1 VLCSGEPL
9 VSNLFPAGEKST
21 LVPSPTPRLRVAAWA
36 ITLLLPLAAWLFSG
50 FSWTFFH
57 PGVGAFFVAA
67 ACLSAA
73 IGGMPTALAA
83 IILDGAALNLFIYLH
98 QPGSPR
104 SSAEL
109 WTALLVAVTFIVG
122 YARQRWS
129 AAEMLAGRLSTDLAR
144 LRDELES
151 QRTDLKRFH
160 ELSVRLSS
168 SLELQRLLNDVLT
181 SVATLQKTDL
191 AMLLVLPQPSS
202 KRLRVETFIGFSA
215 EQIKLFG
222 ELPANFFS
230 LERRVLIED
239 IERPGTYF
247 PFMDAAETIGL
258 RAVFSTPIVNV
269 RGEPLGVVA
278 TFFRQP
284 HSPSERQS
292 RLVELYARQAAN
304 ALDNARLY
312 RDSLETL
319 ATEQQRTAVLRSL
332 AEAAVQ
338 INSTLALDSLLQAIT
353 DQARS
358 IIGAKHAFT
367 TLLARG
373 AWHKSITCASVAEGQ
388 PAMQFPRETSEIF
401 MLACNLN
408 TPLRLSAGQKEDR
421 PWRSMMIKHSEATS
435 RGWLAAPLLTRDGRN
450 LGLIQLSGKISGEFS
465 SDDEAILVQLAHMA
479 SVAIDN
485 VRLYREAQEQIAEN
499 KRTQEALERSKEGMQ
514 LAQQYV
520 GIGIWEW
527 DLQTGALVWSEQLRR
542 LHGFSEEG
550 FDGNY
555 ESWMESIHP
564 DDRQQ
569 VHRAITDALARNGEY
584 EVQYRVVFHDKSVHW
599 LEARGRTIVIAD
611 TAVRMLGIAMD
622 INSRKAAEEAL
633 RRSEKLAATGH
644 LAASIAHEIN
654 NPLAAVMN
662 ALYILRTSP
671 GLPQNALE
679 YVRTA
684 ESELGRVVHI
694 TRQTL
699 GFYREI
705 SSPVTV
711 DVAQLLDEAL
721 AAFEGRIE
729 SKNIIVHKRYA
740 EVGSL
745 PAFPAEL
752 RQVFSNLAMNALEA
766 VGENGKVSIR
776 VRCAYDRENTFG
788 VKITVADDGA
798 GIAAENMPHIFE
810 PFFTTKHSKGTGL
823 GLWVS
828 QGIIQKHG
836 GHIRVR
842 SSKHPQHHGTCF
854 VIFLP
859 LATQQPAA
867 EEAARRSAGAVGSRQ
882 ATAAGNDLSA
892 A

>member
-1 VLCSGEPL
+1 MAL
-9 VSNLFPAGEKST
+9 
-21 LVPSPTPRLRVAAWA
+21 SPKPRLRVIIWTV
-36 ITLLLPLAAWLFSG
+36 TLLLPFAAWLASG

-83 IILDGAALNLFIYLH
+83 TILNSSGLLLFSYLRPGAL
-98 QPGSPR
+98 PR
-104 SSAEL
+104 TTAEL
-109 WTALLVAVTFIVG
+109 WAALLVAVTLIIG
-122 YARQRWS
+122 YAREKWS
-129 AAEMLAGRLSTDLAR
+129 AAEIRAGRLSTDLAR

-181 SVATLQKTDL
+181 SIATLQKTDL
-191 AMLLVLPQPSS
+191 AMLLVLPEASS
-202 KRLRVETFIGFSA
+202 RRLRVETFTGFTP

-222 ELPANFFS
+222 ELPADFFS
-230 LERRVLIED
+230 LEHRVLIED
-239 IERPGTYF
+239 IEQPGTYF
-247 PFMDAAETIGL
+247 PFMDAAEKVGL
-258 RAVFSTPIVNV
+258 RAVFSTPILNV

-278 TFFRQP
+278 TFFRHP
-284 HSPSERQS
+284 NSPNDRQS

-312 RDSLETL
+312 RNSLDTL
-319 ATEQQRTAVLRSL
+319 AAEQQRTAVLRSL

-338 INSTLALDSLLQAIT
+338 INSSLALDSLLQAIT

-358 IIGAKHAFT
+358 IIGARQAFT

-373 AWHKSITCASVAEGQ
+373 AWHKSITCVSAAEGQ

-408 TPLRLSAGQKEDR
+408 TPLRLSSTAREER
-421 PWRSMMIKHSEATS
+421 PWRSLMIKASEATRS
-435 RGWLAAPLLTRDGRN
+435 GWLAAPLLTRDGRN
-450 LGLIQLSGKISGEFS
+450 LGLIQLSGKIDGEFS

-485 VRLYREAQEQIAEN
+485 VRLYREAQEQIAET
-499 KRTQEALERSKEGMQ
+499 KRAQEALERSKENMQ

-520 GIGIWEW
+520 GVGIWEW

-542 LHGFSEEG
+542 LHGFTAEA
-550 FDGNY
+550 FDGKY
-555 ESWMESIHP
+555 ESWMDSIHP
-564 DDRQQ
+564 EDRQQ
-569 VHRAITDALARNGEY
+569 VHRAIAGAMAHNGEY
-584 EVQYRVVFHDKSVHW
+584 EIQYRVVFPDKSVHW

-611 TAVRMLGIAMD
+611 TAVRMLGVAMD
-622 INSRKAAEEAL
+622 ITSRKAAEEAL
-633 RRSEKLAATGH
+633 RHSEKLAATGH

-654 NPLAAVMN
+654 NPLAAVTN
-662 ALYILRTSP
+662 ALYILRTTAGMPSS
-671 GLPQNALE
+671 ALE

-684 ESELGRVVHI
+684 ELELSRVVHI

-705 SSPVTV
+705 SSPVIV
-711 DVAQLLDEAL
+711 DVPRLLDEAL
-721 AAFEGRIE
+721 AAFAGKIE
-729 SKNIIVHKRYA
+729 KNNVTVHKWYGHA
-740 EVGSL
+740 GSL
-745 PAFPAEL
+745 PAFPSEL
-752 RQVFSNLAMNALEA
+752 RQVFSNLVMNALEA
-766 VGENGKVSIR
+766 VGEDGKVSVR
-776 VRCAYDRENTFG
+776 VRSVHDSDDQPGLR
-788 VKITVADDGA
+788 ITVADNGA
-798 GIAAENMPHIFE
+798 GIAPENLPHIFE
-810 PFFTTKHSKGTGL
+810 PFFTTKDSKGTGL

-828 QGIIQKHG
+828 QGIVQKHG
-836 GHIRVR
+836 GWIRVR
-842 SSKHPQHHGTCF
+842 SSRRPEHHGTCF
-854 VIFLP
+854 GIFLP
-859 LATQQPAA
+859 VAVETATFAAPAGVTLSEPA
-867 EEAARRSAGAVGSRQ
+867 STREAAAS
-882 ATAAGNDLSA
+882 GNDLSA

>member
-1 VLCSGEPL
+1 M
-9 VSNLFPAGEKST
+9 F
-21 LVPSPTPRLRVAAWA
+21 PSPTPRLRVIAWAVTFVLPIAAW
-36 ITLLLPLAAWLFSG
+36 ILSG
-50 FSWTFFH
+50 YSWSFFH
-57 PGVGAFFVAA
+57 PGVGAYFVAA

-73 IGGMPTALAA
+73 IGGLPMGLAA
-83 IILDGAALNLFIYLH
+83 IALNGAALNGFIYLH
-98 QPGSPR
+98 QSGSPR
-104 SSAEL
+104 SYAEL
-109 WTALLVAVTFIVG
+109 WTALLIGVTLIVG
-122 YARQRWS
+122 YARQKWS

-160 ELSVRLSS
+160 DLSVRLSS
-168 SLELQRLLNDVLT
+168 SLELQRLLHDVLT
-181 SVATLQKTDL
+181 SVAALQKTDL

-202 KRLRVETFIGFSA
+202 KRLNVETFIGFTP
-215 EQIKLFG
+215 EQIRLFG
-222 ELPANFFS
+222 ELPADFFS
-230 LERRVLIED
+230 LQHRVLIED
-239 IERPGTYF
+239 IEQPGTYF
-247 PFMDAAETIGL
+247 PFMDAAVTIGL
-258 RAVFSTPIVNV
+258 RAMFCTPIVNV
-269 RGEPLGVVA
+269 RGEPLGVVVS
-278 TFFRQP
+278 FFRQP

-312 RDSLETL
+312 RNSLDTL
-319 ATEQQRTAVLRSL
+319 AAEQQRTAVLRSL

-353 DQARS
+353 DQARN
-358 IIGAKHAFT
+358 IIGARQAFT
-367 TLLARG
+367 TLLAKG
-373 AWHKSITCASVAEGQ
+373 AWQKSLTCISAAEDQ
-388 PAMQFPRETSEIF
+388 PAMQFPRETSEVF

-408 TPLRLSAGQKEDR
+408 TPLRLNPNAKEDR
-421 PWRSMMIKHSEATS
+421 PWRSMMMKSSEAMS

-450 LGLIQLSGKISGEFS
+450 LGLIQLAGKTEGEFS

-499 KRTQEALERSKEGMQ
+499 KRTQEALERSKESMQ
-514 LAQQYV
+514 MAQQYV

-527 DLQTGALVWSEQLRR
+527 ELQTGALVWSEQLRR
-542 LHGFSEEG
+542 LHGLTEEE
-550 FDGNY
+550 FDGKY
-555 ESWMESIHP
+555 ERWMESIHAE
-564 DDRQQ
+564 DRQQ

-584 EVQYRVVFHDKSVHW
+584 EVQYRVIFADKSVHW

-611 TAVRMLGIAMD
+611 TAVRMVGVAMD
-622 INSRKAAEEAL
+622 ITSRKAAEEAL

-654 NPLAAVMN
+654 NPLAAVTN
-662 ALYILRTSP
+662 ALYILRTTR
-671 GLPQNALE
+671 GLPENALE
-679 YVRTA
+679 YVLTA
-684 ESELGRVVHI
+684 EAELARVVHI

-705 SSPVTV
+705 SAPVMV
-711 DVAQLLDEAL
+711 DVPQLLDETL
-721 AAFEGRIE
+721 AAYD
-729 SKNIIVHKRYA
+729 SKIKHKSATIQKRYGDV
-740 EVGSL
+740 EPL

-752 RQVFSNLAMNALEA
+752 RQVFSNLTMNALEA
-766 VGENGKVSIR
+766 VGDNGKVSVR
-776 VRCAYDRENTFG
+776 VRYAHNYKG
-788 VKITVADDGA
+788 VRGLRITIADDGA
-798 GIAAENMPHIFE
+798 GIAPENMPHIFE

-836 GHIRVR
+836 GQIRVR

-859 LATQQPAA
+859 LASQQVPAEVSA
-867 EEAARRSAGAVGSRQ
+867 PRFLLPNVAASRQ
-882 ATAAGNDLSA
+882 AAASGDDLSA

>member
-1 VLCSGEPL
+1 M
-9 VSNLFPAGEKST
+9 F
-21 LVPSPTPRLRVAAWA
+21 PSPTPRLRVAARVL
-36 ITLLLPLAAWLFSG
+36 TLFLPIAAWVLSG
-50 FSWTFFH
+50 YSWTFFH

-73 IGGMPTALAA
+73 LGGMPTALGA
-83 IILDGAALNLFIYLH
+83 IVLNGVALNGFIYLH

-104 SSAEL
+104 SNAEL
-109 WTALLVAVTFIVG
+109 WTALLVGVTVIVG

-129 AAEMLAGRLSTDLAR
+129 TAEMLAGRLSTDLAR

-160 ELSVRLSS
+160 DLSVRLSS
-168 SLELQRLLNDVLT
+168 SLELQRLLHDVLA
-181 SVATLQKTDL
+181 SVAALQKTDL

-202 KRLRVETFIGFSA
+202 KCLNVETFIGFTP

-222 ELPANFFS
+222 ELPADFFS
-230 LERRVLIED
+230 PQRRVLIED
-239 IERPGTYF
+239 IEQPGTYF
-247 PFMDAAETIGL
+247 PFMDAAVTIGL
-258 RAVFSTPIVNV
+258 RAMFSTPIVNV

-278 TFFRQP
+278 SFFRQP

-312 RDSLETL
+312 RNSLDTL
-319 ATEQQRTAVLRSL
+319 AAEQQRTAVLRSL

-353 DQARS
+353 DQART
-358 IIGAKHAFT
+358 IIGARQAFT
-367 TLLARG
+367 TLLAKG
-373 AWHKSITCASVAEGQ
+373 AWQKSITCVSAAEGQ

-401 MLACNLN
+401 VLACNLN
-408 TPLRLSAGQKEDR
+408 TPLRLNANAKEDR
-421 PWRSMMIKHSEATS
+421 PWRSMMMKASEAVS

-450 LGLIQLSGKISGEFS
+450 LGLIQLAGKMEGEFS

-485 VRLYREAQEQIAEN
+485 VRLYREAQEQIREN
-499 KRTQEALERSKEGMQ
+499 KRTQEALERSKESMQ
-514 LAQQYV
+514 MAQQYV

-542 LHGFSEEG
+542 LHGFSEAE
-550 FDGNY
+550 FDGKY
-555 ESWMESIHP
+555 ESWMESIHS

-569 VHRAITDALARNGEY
+569 VHQAITEALAHNGEY
-584 EVQYRVVFHDKSVHW
+584 EVQYRVTFPDHSIHW

-611 TAVRMLGIAMD
+611 TALRMLGVAMD
-622 INSRKAAEEAL
+622 ITSRKAAEEAL
-633 RRSEKLAATGH
+633 RSSEKLAATGH

-654 NPLAAVMN
+654 NPLAAVTN
-662 ALYILRTSP
+662 ALYILRTTR
-671 GLPQNALE
+671 GLPQSALE

-684 ESELGRVVHI
+684 ESELSRVVHI

-705 SSPVTV
+705 SAPVMV
-711 DVAQLLDEAL
+711 DVPQLLDEAL
-721 AAFEGRIE
+721 AAFDGKVKH
-729 SKNIIVHKRYA
+729 KNATIDRRYGDV
-740 EVGSL
+740 EPL

-766 VGENGKVSIR
+766 VAENGKVS
-776 VRCAYDRENTFG
+776 VRMRYAHNRTG
-788 VKITVADDGA
+788 RLGLRITIADDGA
-798 GIAAENMPHIFE
+798 GIAPENMPHIFE

-828 QGIIQKHG
+828 QGIVQKHG
-836 GHIRVR
+836 GQIRVR
-842 SSKHPQHHGTCF
+842 SSKHVRHHGTCF

-859 LATQQPAA
+859 FSAQHTQAAAPEPAFHIPDTA
-867 EEAARRSAGAVGSRQ
+867 ISHQAAASGD
-882 ATAAGNDLSA
+882 DLSA